1 MRRLL
6 TLILALLLL
15 LTACGGG
22 STSGESDPPPNA
34 AAYVQ
39 EIGQGETVF
48 RFEATD
54 NNDVR
59 TAWNVHTNEE
69 TVGAALVAIGLIS
82 GDETDFG
89 LMVTEVNGVIADW
102 DANQAFW
109 AFYINGEFAM
119 TGADATYI
127 EPGATYAFVYT
138 EG

>member
-1 MRRLL
+1 MILVLL
-6 TLILALLLL
+6 FL

-22 STSGESDPPPNA
+22 NGGASDPPPNA
-34 AAYVQ
+34 AESVQ

-48 RFEATD
+48 RFEVTD
-54 NNDVR
+54 NNGML
-59 TAWNVHTNEE
+59 TAWDVHTNEE
-69 TVGAALVAIGLIS
+69 TVGAALLAVGLIS

-89 LMVTEVNGVIADW
+89 LMVTEVNGVVADW

-109 AFYINGEFAM
+109 AFHINGEFAM
-119 TGADATYI
+119 SGADATYI

>member
-6 TLILALLLL
+6 AMILVLLFL
-15 LTACGGG
+15 LTACGEGG
-22 STSGESDPPPNA
+22 NGGASNPPPNA
-34 AAYVQ
+34 AENVQ

-48 RFEATD
+48 RLEVTD
-54 NNDVR
+54 NNDTLTVWDVR
-59 TAWNVHTNEE
+59 TNEE
-69 TVGAALVAIGLIS
+69 TVGAALVAVGLIS

-89 LMVTEVNGVIADW
+89 LMVIEVNGVVADW

-109 AFYINGEFAM
+109 AFHIDGEFAM

-127 EPGATYAFVYT
+127 ESGATYAFVYT